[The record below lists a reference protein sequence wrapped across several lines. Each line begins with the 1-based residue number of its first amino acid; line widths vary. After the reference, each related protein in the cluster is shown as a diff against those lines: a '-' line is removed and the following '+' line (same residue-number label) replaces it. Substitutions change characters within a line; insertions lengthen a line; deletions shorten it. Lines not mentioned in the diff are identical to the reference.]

1 MTDQQHRIATA
12 PGNAGF
18 SLMEVMVTL
27 AIISIVVSL
36 ATASLSNSLQSARFA
51 SLSKAAA
58 AEIRNYRA
66 KALLL
71 GQSGAVVTDTSEPP
85 SPAIQNIWRLSLPKG
100 WKTQGEAINMT
111 PSGMCLGGEI
121 LMISPHGRQALYRYE
136 PPQCIPV
143 RVAAVS
149 PKPAP

>member
-1 MTDQQHRIATA
+1 MTDQQHMIATA
-12 PGNAGF
+12 PGNTGF

-58 AEIRNYRA
+58 TEVRNYRA

-71 GQSGAVVTDTSEPP
+71 GQSAVIVTDTSEPP
-85 SPAIQNIWRLSLPKG
+85 TETIRNVWRLSLPKG
-100 WKTQGEAINMT
+100 WKTQGDAIEIT

-121 LMISPHGRQALYRYE
+121 LMINPKGRRALYRFA
-136 PPQCIPV
+136 PPECIPK
-143 RVAAVS
+143 RVAAAIT
-149 PKPAP
+149 KAPL